1 LFPGDRF
8 DPLTGRVMV
17 SSSRRKMGPLEGILE
32 DKAKDAQSVPLRYS
46 FDDAPDT
53 VPYVNASTGRI
64 ETYLNRIVSVDPL

>member
-1 LFPGDRF
+1 
-8 DPLTGRVMV
+8 MV
-17 SSSRRKMGPLEGILE
+17 SSSRRKMRPLEGILE
-32 DKAKDAQSVPLRYS
+32 DKTKDAQSVPLRYS